1 MTRQVFAEIHDLSGQ
16 ANYPAYV
23 DGLMGVA
30 FLSVRSVGGSTVFFE
45 HMIEPKFLDQPA
57 GGVDLGRVGYFQI
70 WRLNIYKVPL

>member
-30 FLSVRSVGGSTVFFE
+30 FLSVRSAGGSTVFFE
-45 HMIEPKFLDQPA
+45 HMIEPKFRELTL
-57 GGVDLGRVGYFQI
+57 GGWDTFKFEG
-70 WRLNIYKVPL
+70 